1 MIGRLAYNMPDK
13 CVGICCQAADH
24 LGIRSSG
31 QMYMDSSTHTLTSL
45 YDCRCVVIEDSHIGV
60 TAAKAAGMR

>member
-1 MIGRLAYNMPDK
+1 MIGHLANKMPEK
-13 CVGICCQAADH
+13 RVSICCQAADN

-31 QMYMDSSTHTLTSL
+31 RLHIDSSAHTLTSL

>member
-1 MIGRLAYNMPDK
+1 MIGCLANNMPDK
-13 CVGICCQAADH
+13 CVSICCQAADN
-24 LGIRSSG
+24 LVGRSSC
-31 QMYMDSSTHTLTSL
+31 QLYNDDSTYMLTSL